1 MEFSADQ
8 ILEIAAW
15 VLLGIGS
22 VFAVIGGIGLLRLPD
37 FYTRMHAAG
46 VTDTVGAGAI
56 LIGLMLISGAN
67 LITVKLIF
75 ILLFIFFTSPTS
87 SHSVAKAAMGA
98 GFKPLL
104 QNRNRQG

>member
-1 MEFSADQ
+1 MDGQ
-8 ILEIAAW
+8 ITQIAAW
-15 VLLGIGS
+15 VFLGAGTL
-22 VFAVIGGIGLLRLPD
+22 FALIGGIGLIRLPD

-46 VTDTVGAGAI
+46 MTDTLGAGGI
-56 LIGLMLISGAN
+56 LVGLMFLSGFN
-67 LITVKLIF
+67 LVTAKLVI

-104 QNRNRQG
+104 QRRD

>member
-1 MEFSADQ
+1 MEGQ
-8 ILEIAAW
+8 ILQIVAW
-15 VLLGIGS
+15 VFLGVGA
-22 VFAVIGGIGLLRLPD
+22 VFSLIGGIGLIRLPD

-46 VTDTVGAGAI
+46 MTDTLGAGGI
-56 LIGLMLISGAN
+56 LIGLMFLSGFN
-67 LITVKLIF
+67 LVTAKLIF

-104 QNRNRQG
+104 QRRD